1 MEINSFTAKGR
12 KVTVYPC
19 AGTGK
24 PVIYFNTFKDE
35 GEDVHKLLRETDRE
49 KFTLVT
55 VNITDWDHDMSP
67 WEIPPVFKGGTP
79 CTGGAD
85 EYMKAL
91 TREIVP
97 RAEEALQGVSWRG
110 LAGYSLAGLFAVYAV
125 YRTDIFSR
133 IGSIS
138 GSLWFPG
145 FREFAETNEMKIL
158 PDKMYFSI
166 GDKESR
172 TANPYLK
179 TVRENTEAIEKFF
192 REKGV
197 STVFKLNPGNHY
209 NDSAGR
215 TVDGIINMIDG

>member
-1 MEINSFTAKGR
+1 MKHTFTAAGK

-19 AGTGK
+19 TDPDK
-24 PVIYFNTFKDE
+24 PIIYFNTFKDE
-35 GEDVHKLLRETDRE
+35 GEEVHSLLKKTDRD

-55 VNITDWDHDMSP
+55 INITDWDHDMSP
-67 WEIPPVFKGGTP
+67 WEIPPVFKGGAP

-85 EYMKAL
+85 EYLKAL
-91 TREIVP
+91 TSEIVP
-97 RAEEALQGVSWRG
+97 QTEALLKSVSWRG

-125 YRTDIFSR
+125 YRTDIFSK

-138 GSLWFPG
+138 GSLWFTG
-145 FREFAETNEMKIL
+145 FREFADTNEMKIK

-166 GDKESR
+166 GDKENC

-192 REKGV
+192 SEKGV

-209 NDSAGR
+209 NDPARR
-215 TVDGIINMIDG
+215 TVDGILNMIDG